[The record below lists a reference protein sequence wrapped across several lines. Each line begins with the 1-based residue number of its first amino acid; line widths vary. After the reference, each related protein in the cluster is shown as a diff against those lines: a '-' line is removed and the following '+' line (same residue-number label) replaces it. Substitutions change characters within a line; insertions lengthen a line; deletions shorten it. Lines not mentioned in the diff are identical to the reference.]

1 MRSFTGF
8 IAGFKKRPAGLVGA
22 TIILLV
28 VTLSILAPVITPYA
42 PETPL
47 TDDNRQPPSSKHIFG
62 TDEIGMDI
70 YTRIV
75 WSARID
81 LGIGVLATLL
91 SLLIGIP
98 LGLMVGYFEGWLGE
112 VIMRITD
119 LVQAFPVF
127 IFAMVLV
134 AVLGNK
140 IQNIVAA
147 ITFLN
152 APIYMRLVRTEVL
165 TMKNRQFIEAAYCAG
180 KTDLNI
186 IFVELLPNCIRPALI
201 QSSVNVGW
209 AILLTAGISFIGAGI
224 RVPTPEWGSMI
235 SLGADSIMT
244 GQWWS
249 SFFPGI
255 AIMITVMGFAL
266 LGDYLRWYL
275 NPEVH

>member
-1 MRSFTGF
+1 MSSLSGF
-8 IAGFKKRPAGLVGA
+8 VGGFRRRPAGLVGA
-22 TIILLV
+22 AIILLV
-28 VTLSILAPVITPYA
+28 VAVSILAPIITPYG
-42 PETPL
+42 PQTPL
-47 TDDNRQPPSSKHIFG
+47 ADDNRQPPSRRHLFG

-70 YTRIV
+70 FTRTL

-81 LGIGVLATLL
+81 LGIGVAATLL

-98 LGLMVGYFEGWLGE
+98 LGLVVGYFEGWLGE

-140 IQNIVAA
+140 IENIVAA

-152 APIYMRLVRTEVL
+152 APIYMRLVRTEIL
-165 TMKNRQFIEAAYCAG
+165 SMKHRQFVEAAYCAG
-180 KTDLNI
+180 KSDLNI
-186 IFVELLPNCIRPALI
+186 IFVELLPNCVRPALI

-235 SLGADSIMT
+235 SLGADAIMT

-266 LGDYLRWYL
+266 FGDYLRWYL
-275 NPEVH
+275 NPERQ